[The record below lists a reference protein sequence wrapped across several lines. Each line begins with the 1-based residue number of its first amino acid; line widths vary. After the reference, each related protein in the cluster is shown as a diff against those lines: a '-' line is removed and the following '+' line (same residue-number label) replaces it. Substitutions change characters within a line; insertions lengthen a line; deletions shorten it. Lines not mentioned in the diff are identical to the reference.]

1 MHTIR
6 PREYAGRIAKLP
18 TLEERREALKLVPK
32 EYLAMVTNTYSLNFY
47 DEKDKTL
54 NGSS

>member
-6 PREYAGRIAKLP
+6 PREYASRIAKLP

-32 EYLAMVTNTYSLNFY
+32 EYLAMV
-47 DEKDKTL
+47 KTHIRL
-54 NGSS
+54 IFMMKKTKR